1 MSWKLELVEVG
12 PTSRSRRMEVGWLG
26 EIRAP
31 AIVDDI
37 GLDLA
42 IAHRLLADLQRAVV
56 ALQETSC
63 THKLIDCTTLAWLLK
78 AFRADFGSFRRRGH
92 GFPKC
97 AILDRLAH

>member
-12 PTSRSRRMEVGWLG
+12 PTSGSRRLEVGWLG

-42 IAHRLLADLQRAVV
+42 MAHRLLADLQRAVV
-56 ALQETSC
+56 ALQETALHSQ
-63 THKLIDCTTLAWLLK
+63 A
-78 AFRADFGSFRRRGH
+78 
-92 GFPKC
+92 
-97 AILDRLAH
+97 DRLRRAFSCSSSRILRISDGIMPAYFCFQLK